1 MRLTLNVPGSRS
13 FIGEILLREGWINQ
27 DELTDALV
35 EQRALGNRK
44 RLGTI
49 LMERG
54 LISAAQFMQ
63 ALSKQLTPV
72 RYFGEKIGDRL

>member
-13 FIGEILLREGWINQ
+13 FLGEILMREGWINQ

-35 EQRALGNRK
+35 EQRALGSRK

-54 LISAAQFMQ
+54 LISAAQFMA

-72 RYFGEKIGDRL
+72 RYFGDKV